1 MVRYNTIRNL
11 GPIEPRDRSA
21 EVLNQSFATGMRLAQ
36 SAQYMRMQKIRME
49 EAKENQRK
57 QHLYA
62 LTKDLPQGFDF
73 GLLHDSERK
82 GAEEWLLNKKNEYGQ
97 LANQIAEGKLDPTSE
112 EFFAINNQMGNIK
125 NAITNYENQMKE
137 ISAYKTKITDATNP
151 NVKGGDR
158 LAEVPDNDLV
168 QDFFTR
174 KNLEEGYIQRID
186 EGGNVLYFEPAVD
199 DNGEVMVDELGQPV
213 LNPLMYNGKQIG
225 SGNLP
230 KGIFQNKDIHTA
242 MYNNDLEF
250 LNNFEKNGEATEM
263 ETSKWTEAL
272 RLQLDGMSHDELKAQ
287 VMDGHGKYQGLITK
301 SMLKGIDDPETEENE
316 GFYDKN
322 KDGIFNEGDMRWNDL
337 YNDHDALKQ
346 WYTEQKTNVVTN
358 EATRLTKE
366 WDKKNPPAGA
376 ELETLGDP
384 EYYVQ
389 NIFNQTSS
397 FNDTMLAPVNAVKKD
412 LLEEYS
418 KTSRTSADYADY
430 VKKVNDLH
438 KINQT
443 ARKTA
448 HYLNSQLGYNTGTS
462 MIYSSDDA
470 YNQYKNTVNDAI
482 AAWEEEGK
490 LYPEGSSKP
499 KQTVDGKSYEVYIT
513 EKPDVAL
520 SKSEWAKAYIGYDIN
535 ENSLIFVNPSTQP
548 GIPTSYTPI
557 PELDGWDNMTNNEK
571 QTRYIARR
579 SNIRF
584 NEKAVQQHRL
594 FGGGP
599 DKNL

>member
-21 EVLNQSFATGMRLAQ
+21 EVLGQSFATGMRLAQ
-36 SAQYMRMQKIRME
+36 SANYMRMQKIRME

-73 GLLHDSERK
+73 GLLHESERQ
-82 GAEEWLLNKKNEYGQ
+82 GAESWLLGKKNEYGQ
-97 LANQIAEGKLDPTSE
+97 LANQIAAGNLDPTSE
-112 EFFAINNQMGNIK
+112 EFFAINSEMNNIK
-125 NAITNYENQMKE
+125 NAITNYEKQMKE
-137 ISAYKTKITDATNP
+137 ISAYKTKITDATNV
-151 NVKGGDR
+151 NATGVNR
-158 LAEVPDNDLV
+158 LAEVPENDFV

-174 KNLEEGYIQRID
+174 KNLEEGYDQEID
-186 EGGNVLYFEPAVD
+186 ANGNVAYFTTEIHPVT
-199 DNGEVMVDELGQPV
+199 GEEVRI
-213 LNPLMYNGKQIG
+213 PLMHNGKQVG
-225 SGNLP
+225 TGNLP
-230 KGIFQNKDIHTA
+230 TGIFQDKDIHTA
-242 MYNNDLEF
+242 LYNNDLEF

-272 RLQLDGMSHDELKAQ
+272 RLQVDNLSHDQLKAQ

-301 SMLKGIDDPETEENE
+301 PMLRGFDDPETEENE
-316 GFYDKN
+316 AFYDK
-322 KDGIFNEGDMRWNDL
+322 DGDGQWSEGDMSWSDL
-337 YNDHDALKQ
+337 YNNHDALKQ
-346 WYTEQKTNVVTN
+346 WYIEQKENVVMN
-358 EATRLTKE
+358 EATRLTNE
-366 WDKKNPPAGA
+366 WTKKNPPAGA
-376 ELETLGDP
+376 ELEKLGDP
-384 EYYVQ
+384 EYHVQ
-389 NIFNQTSS
+389 NIYNQTSG
-397 FNDTMLAPVNAVKKD
+397 FNDTMLKEVNVKKINAR
-412 LLEEYS
+412 S
-418 KTSRTSADYADY
+418 KYPSGPLSAEDHLKFTED
-430 VKKVNDLH
+430 VNNLH
-438 KINQT
+438 KKNET

-490 LYPEGSSKP
+490 SYPEGSSKP

-513 EKPDVAL
+513 EKPDDPL
-520 SKSEWAKAYIGYDIN
+520 SKSDWAKAYIGYDIN
-535 ENSLIFVNPSTQP
+535 ENSLIFVNPSTQS

-557 PELDGWDNMTNNEK
+557 PELDGWDNMTNNETL
-571 QTRYIARR
+571 TRYIARR

-584 NEKAVQQHRL
+584 NERAVQQHRL